1 MKREEVLQRLRLHWH
16 ALRER
21 FGVER
26 LALFG
31 STARDEAQPE
41 SDVDLLVRFHT
52 PPGYDGYF
60 ALKCF
65 LEEVLGKPVDLVMEG
80 ALRPWARP
88 IVEQEAIDVA

>member
-1 MKREEVLQRLRLHWH
+1 MRRGLRPLRPHRHTLHK
-16 ALRER
+16 R

-31 STARDEAQPE
+31 SVTRDEAHAE
-41 SDVDLLVRFHT
+41 SDIDLLVRFRT
-52 PPGYDGYF
+52 APGYDGYF

-80 ALRPWARP
+80 ALRQGRAQLWSRR
-88 IVEQEAIDVA
+88 Q

>member
-1 MKREEVLQRLRLHWH
+1 MKREEVLRRLHPH
-16 ALRER
+16 RRTLHER

-31 STARDEAQPE
+31 SVARDEAHAE
-41 SDVDLLVRFHT
+41 SDIDLLVRFRT
-52 PPGYDGYF
+52 APGYDGYF

-88 IVEQEAIDVA
+88 IVEQEAVDVA